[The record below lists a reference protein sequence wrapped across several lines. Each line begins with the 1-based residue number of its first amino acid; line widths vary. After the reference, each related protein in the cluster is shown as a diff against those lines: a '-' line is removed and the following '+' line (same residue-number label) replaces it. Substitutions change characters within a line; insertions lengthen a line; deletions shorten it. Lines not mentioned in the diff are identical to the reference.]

1 MSSRVFSPHWF
12 EGFAELIVSPKAG
25 SVEGGEESFA
35 SYPTYVMKTAFKPP
49 LFDALKR
56 TG

>member
-1 MSSRVFSPHWF
+1 MSNRVFSPCWF